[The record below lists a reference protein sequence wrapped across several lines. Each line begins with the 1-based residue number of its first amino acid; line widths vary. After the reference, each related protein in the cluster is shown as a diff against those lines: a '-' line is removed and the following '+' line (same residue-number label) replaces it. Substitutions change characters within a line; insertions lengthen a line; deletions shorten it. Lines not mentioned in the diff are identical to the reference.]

1 MSEKK
6 EKTAVAITTINGYS
20 HAGEGVGRFQGK
32 PVFIPLAARGETV
45 RFEITENKKNFARG
59 VLLEIVEPAEWREKV
74 HCPTYQNCGGCQL
87 LHLNYE
93 EQLYFKQER
102 VTSALRRIGGLR
114 DVSVKPVLGMD
125 NPWHYRHTARFHVG
139 QSAGGG
145 VELGFYRFKS
155 HTLEQIKTCPLL
167 PADFFPLL
175 DAVARFLGGLEGAF
189 RIPARQVVLRKGRA
203 TGDFLVQL
211 LADGF
216 PKEFDQMR
224 LNALAAEFPHL
235 RGIVISLL
243 QPSKARKI
251 KTKGKKATEMVIHGQ
266 DYYIEEMSGT
276 RFHVPVGAFFQN
288 NPAQTEVLVRTVSSF
303 LDPQPHQTLLDLYC
317 GVGLFAHS
325 LAPRL
330 KEVCGIEENG
340 KAVSAAVENAAING
354 RKNVRFI
361 RGKVETALPRLFR
374 KGIRPDAV
382 ILDPPRQG
390 SDRQTLA
397 EICSMSPD
405 KIVYVSC
412 DPATLA
418 RDLALLVG
426 WGYEI
431 MEVQPIDMFPHTHH
445 VECIVLIKRA
455 ETRMK

>member
-1 MSEKK
+1 MSKKK
-6 EKTAVAITTINGYS
+6 EKTAVAITTITGYS
-20 HAGEGVGRFQGK
+20 HAGEGVGRYQGK
-32 PVFIPLAARGETV
+32 PVFIPQAARGERV
-45 RFEITENKKNFARG
+45 RFAITENKKDFARG
-59 VLLEIVEPAEWREKV
+59 ALLEVLEPAAWRERA
-74 HCPTYQNCGGCQL
+74 HCPAYQNCGGCQL

-114 DVSVKPVLGMD
+114 GVSVKPVLGMD

-139 QSAGGG
+139 QIVGRRA
-145 VELGFYRFKS
+145 ELGFYRFQS
-155 HTLEQIKTCPLL
+155 HILEQIKTCPLL
-167 PADFFPLL
+167 PDDFFPLL

-211 LADGF
+211 LADTF
-216 PKEFDQMR
+216 PKEIDR
-224 LNALAAEFPHL
+224 VHLNSLVAGFPHL
-235 RGIVISLL
+235 KGIVIGLL
-243 QPSKARKI
+243 RQSQAGRGKA
-251 KTKGKKATEMVIHGQ
+251 AEMVIFGR
-266 DYYIEEMSGT
+266 DYYTEEISGT
-276 RFHVPVGAFFQN
+276 SFRVPAGAFFQN

-303 LDPQPHQTLLDLYC
+303 LGPQPQQTLLDLYC

-325 LAPRL
+325 LAPRV
-330 KEVCGIEENG
+330 KEVCGIEENE

-374 KGIRPDAV
+374 QGIRPDAV

-397 EICSMSPD
+397 EICSMSPE

-418 RDLALLVG
+418 RDLALLVE
-426 WGYEI
+426 WGYEVR
-431 MEVQPIDMFPHTHH
+431 EVQPIDMFPHTYH
-445 VECIVLIKRA
+445 VECVVLLQNVKDQ
-455 ETRMK
+455 